1 MRVFRIFKLSR
12 YSTGLQIL
20 GMTLRASMGELGLL
34 VFFLSVGEFSSYDL
48 IIRRFLFVYLFTFI
62 VILIDLFTILMKLY
76 CKILIRY
83 ASIEKL
89 LINESDV
96 HCSSDQYTQ

>member
-34 VFFLSVGEFSSYDL
+34 VFFLSVGTYVD
-48 IIRRFLFVYLFTFI
+48 FLPF
-62 VILIDLFTILMKLY
+62 
-76 CKILIRY
+76 
-83 ASIEKL
+83 
-89 LINESDV
+89 
-96 HCSSDQYTQ
+96 QYMYSTVCNV

>member
-34 VFFLSVGEFSSYDL
+34 VFFLSVGTYVD
-48 IIRRFLFVYLFTFI
+48 FLF
-62 VILIDLFTILMKLY
+62 
-76 CKILIRY
+76 
-83 ASIEKL
+83 
-89 LINESDV
+89 
-96 HCSSDQYTQ
+96 Q